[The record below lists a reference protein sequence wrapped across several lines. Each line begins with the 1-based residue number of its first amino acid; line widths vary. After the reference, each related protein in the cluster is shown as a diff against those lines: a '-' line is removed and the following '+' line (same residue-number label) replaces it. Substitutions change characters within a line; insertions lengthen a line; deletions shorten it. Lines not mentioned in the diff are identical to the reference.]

1 MALEHTS
8 EPVVGWRVWNLWD
21 SAEGPVLLPAGSG
34 SDAWPWRRALEA
46 RCTVPRLLTGSRV
59 RHEAPDVDCRCGVYA
74 SASLDVVTREW
85 PAWPSP
91 PVVGRV
97 ALWGRTIAH
106 ERGWRARFAYPV
118 RLRLVCI
125 VCAWIEPGPGEPV
138 VVHEFVDRLY
148 TLCGEHA
155 GGIEVP
161 GGRRTSPTGIDPR
174 VLQSRLLEAY
184 AVDLLPAE
192 PLEPL
197 YRRPAAASMPGYF
210 PSVRLVPPDA
220 GARPP

>member
-1 MALEHTS
+1 M
-8 EPVVGWRVWNLWD
+8 
-21 SAEGPVLLPAGSG
+21 
-34 SDAWPWRRALEA
+34 
-46 RCTVPRLLTGSRV
+46 
-59 RHEAPDVDCRCGVYA
+59 
-74 SASLDVVTREW
+74 
-85 PAWPSP
+85 
-91 PVVGRV
+91 
-97 ALWGRTIAH
+97 
-106 ERGWRARFAYPV
+106 

-125 VCAWIEPGPGEPV
+125 VCAWIQPGPGEPA
-138 VVHEFVDRLY
+138 VVHEFIDRLY

-161 GGRRTSPTGIDPR
+161 GGRRTKPTDIDPG

-197 YRRPAAASMPGYF
+197 FRRPAAAAMPGYF

-220 GARPP
+220 GAGPP